1 MVTIRP
7 IHADDRERFYQL
19 VQGNKERLADYFPI
33 TVEKAASLAITTDSI
48 RLYNMLAEKNE
59 LYVMVMEK
67 SSGEMTGI
75 IFLKNIDAKTC
86 KCELAY
92 FVDKSYE
99 QQGYTTHAI
108 QQALDKAFNTLNLNK
123 VYCRV
128 APDNAASNRVV
139 IKNGFELEG
148 VLKQE
153 FRISD
158 GSLVDLNYYGKLR
171 NN

>member
-7 IHADDRERFYQL
+7 IHADDRERFFQL
-19 VQGNKERLADYFPI
+19 VQDNKERLADYFPI
-33 TVEKAASLAITTDSI
+33 TIEKAASLEVTSDSI
-48 RLYNMLAEKNE
+48 RLYNILAEKNE
-59 LYVMVMEK
+59 LYVMVMESNNK
-67 SSGEMTGI
+67 EMTGI
-75 IFLKNIDAKTC
+75 IFLKNIDVKTG

-92 FVDKSYE
+92 FVDKNHE
-99 QQGYTTHAI
+99 NQGYTSTAI
-108 QQALDKAFNTLNLNK
+108 QQALDKAFNKLNLNK
-123 VYCRV
+123 VYCRI
-128 APDNAASNRVV
+128 APDNTASNRVA
-139 IKNGFELEG
+139 IKNGFILEG